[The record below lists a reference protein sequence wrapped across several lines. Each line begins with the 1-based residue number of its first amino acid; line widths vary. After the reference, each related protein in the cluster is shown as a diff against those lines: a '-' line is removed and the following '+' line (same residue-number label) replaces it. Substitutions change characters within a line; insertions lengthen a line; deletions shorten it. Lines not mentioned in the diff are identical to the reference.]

1 MRKMPRRQLI
11 AWMCCVGFVMSGLVG
26 CGDSGDNDDNTP
38 PSDAGAD
45 ASVVFDVGDCG
56 GDCDD
61 GDPCTCL
68 LYHI

>member
-1 MRKMPRRQLI
+1 
-11 AWMCCVGFVMSGLVG
+11 MCCVGFVMSGLVG

-56 GDCDD
+56 GDCD
-61 GDPCTCL
+61 L
-68 LYHI
+68 